1 MWTCHSHAVS
11 IAYKLALHRAGDHG
25 LLAAGEGGF
34 AGTPGV
40 GRPCCACGRGRGQ
53 HTARRAA
60 ARETAAPVLISF
72 SWRVVRYQRGGNA
85 IKTQTTHSHVSEGG
99 SGTYRADL
107 GADRKYKLHRRLASC
122 LELPIKR
129 LRVSLKF
136 FTKRDPAW
144 RRSLASGCR
153 GGGGDTALRPRPPRR
168 PGMCG
173 PGAFTASTRS
183 QDVRLPLTSPRNVP
197 FLPVHRRRGA
207 RGHAGR
213 VPGGHP
219 SFPVPELDL
228 L

>member
-11 IAYKLALHRAGDHG
+11 IAYKLASHRAGDHG

-40 GRPCCACGRGRGQ
+40 GRPCCACGQGRGQ
-53 HTARRAA
+53 HTARHTA

-72 SWRVVRYQRGGNA
+72 LWRVVRYQRGGNA
-85 IKTQTTHSHVSEGG
+85 IKTQTTQSRVSEGG

-153 GGGGDTALRPRPPRR
+153 GGGG
-168 PGMCG
+168 
-173 PGAFTASTRS
+173 TR
-183 QDVRLPLTSPRNVP
+183 LC
-197 FLPVHRRRGA
+197 A
-207 RGHAGR
+207 
-213 VPGGHP
+213 
-219 SFPVPELDL
+219 PVPRGGPACAGQAPSPPQPARKMFVFR
-228 L
+228 